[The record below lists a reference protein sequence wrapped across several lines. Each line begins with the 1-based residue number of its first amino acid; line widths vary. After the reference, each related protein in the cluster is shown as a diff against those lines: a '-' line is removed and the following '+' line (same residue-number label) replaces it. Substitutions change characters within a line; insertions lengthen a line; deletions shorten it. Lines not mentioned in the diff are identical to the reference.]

1 MELNIEDLRMICC
14 LENIEITL
22 HAAKRLEQRGIK
34 MADIIACIQ
43 NGKIIEQYPTDY
55 PYPSCLILG
64 LSVNNQH
71 LHVVVGSNLET
82 LWLITAYYPDVQKWE
97 ADFQTRKEN
106 KS

>member
-1 MELNIEDLRMICC
+1 MELNIEDLRKICS

-34 MADIIACIQ
+34 MADITACIQ

-71 LHVVVGSNLET
+71 LHVVV
-82 LWLITAYYPDVQKWE
+82 
-97 ADFQTRKEN
+97 
-106 KS
+106 

>member
-1 MELNIEDLRMICC
+1 MELNIEDLRKICC

-64 LSVNNQH
+64 HFCKQSTPACCCWKQFGNSLANNYLLSR
-71 LHVVVGSNLET
+71 
-82 LWLITAYYPDVQKWE
+82 Y
-97 ADFQTRKEN
+97 
-106 KS
+106 